1 MTPSQGPSQRSS
13 IDHFQNGM
21 VDLVYNFCSV
31 ICGPIELLLRPQYGS
46 RYFPPIV
53 QCLTAMMMIILP
65 VIYSLVEGVSHML
78 PFMRFNA
85 SMGMFGLGTLSKLYF
100 LGSFIHGLR
109 IWRRMINPF
118 REKNSM
124 YEGPPLPF
132 FRIFPLPFW
141 FTRIVVEPVAVFALA
156 ITFRNSFILQ
166 PAAASFLMFSA
177 VMLAMKQYCAWYMF
191 WQFFRGL
198 LDMANAGPIIAKYV
212 GNSATNE
219 ELETIHLAGAPK
231 NLPDDVRSKLGD
243 FISRHI
249 H

>member
-1 MTPSQGPSQRSS
+1 MIPSQGNERSS
-13 IDHFQNGM
+13 IDHFQDGM
-21 VDLVYNFCSV
+21 VNFVYTFCSM
-31 ICGPIELLLRPQYGS
+31 ICSPVEQVVRPRYGS

-53 QCLTAMMMIILP
+53 DCLSAIMMIVLP
-65 VIYSLVEGVSHML
+65 PVFGLAEGFSHMV
-78 PFMRFNA
+78 PFVRFNA
-85 SMGMFGLGTLSKLYF
+85 SMGMFGLGTLSQLYF
-100 LGSFIHGLR
+100 LARFIHAIR
-109 IWRRMINPF
+109 VWRLMVNPF

-141 FTRIVVEPVAVFALA
+141 FTRIAVEPLAVFVLA
-156 ITFRNSFILQ
+156 ITLRDSFILQ

-177 VMLAMKQYCAWYMF
+177 VMLAMKEYCAWYMTWSF
-191 WQFFRGL
+191 LRGL
-198 LDMANAGPIIAKYV
+198 LDMTIAGPIIAKYV
-212 GNSATNE
+212 GNTATTE

-249 H
+249 R